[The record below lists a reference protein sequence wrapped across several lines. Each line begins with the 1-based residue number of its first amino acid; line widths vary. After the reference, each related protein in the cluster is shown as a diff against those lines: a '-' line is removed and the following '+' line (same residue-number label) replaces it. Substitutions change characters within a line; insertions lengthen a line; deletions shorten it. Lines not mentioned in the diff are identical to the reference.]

1 MGNLK
6 VIGNPCVSDF
16 GKTKI
21 IFINIYYTCL
31 NFNNKN
37 SGESMS
43 ILKKVKT
50 RAEKELLIFYLVNI
64 SCKIQTILLYI
75 SAFLK

>member
-1 MGNLK
+1 MHVFQIMERK
-6 VIGNPCVSDF
+6 Q
-16 GKTKI
+16 
-21 IFINIYYTCL
+21 IFFISIHYTCL

-50 RAEKELLIFYLVNI
+50 RAEKNCSYFILQIFPVRFRPFYFI
-64 SCKIQTILLYI
+64 FPIFKIN
-75 SAFLK
+75 FLKLF